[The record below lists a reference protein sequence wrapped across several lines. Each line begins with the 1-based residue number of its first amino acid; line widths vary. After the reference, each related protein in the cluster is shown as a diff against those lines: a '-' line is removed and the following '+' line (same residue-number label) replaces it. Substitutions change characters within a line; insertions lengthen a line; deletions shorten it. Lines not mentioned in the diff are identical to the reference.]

1 MVALVVKCGG
11 ALLLNVSFV
20 VAHRFGSLRAS
31 FVEVRVGGGCSRN
44 VNVGA
49 EDDFGLSIGFKKGG
63 RGLLLRLLVGIGEI
77 KANGGHGWG
86 WVAAV
91 NGASD
96 AGEPLKNLCAL
107 CCWGSSC
114 EKF

>member
-1 MVALVVKCGG
+1 MVALEVKCVG

-63 RGLLLRLLVGIGEI
+63 RGLLLRLIVGIGEI

-91 NGASD
+91 DGASD